1 MDTHTLTYF
10 LLLPQA
16 LKPPLLLIIEYFHS
30 MNKYFD
36 VGLVSSNIEKQD

>member
-1 MDTHTLTYF
+1 MDTQLTYF

-16 LKPPLLLIIEYFHS
+16 LKPPLLLIFAHIHS

-36 VGLVSSNIEKQD
+36 VGWVSSNIEKQD